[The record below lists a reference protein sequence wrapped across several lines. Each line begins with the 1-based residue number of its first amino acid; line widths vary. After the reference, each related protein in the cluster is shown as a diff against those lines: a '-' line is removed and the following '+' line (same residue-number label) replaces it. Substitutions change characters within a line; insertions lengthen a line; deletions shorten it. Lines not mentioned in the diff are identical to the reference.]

1 MPQPLPLNELTF
13 TVARIK
19 GLLLTQ
25 EKAHHAVAQLT
36 KGVRDFLPPGSGAG
50 VSLLDER
57 ALDGQNGAEQGGWT
71 SVGTTGYAVL
81 NADTV
86 QFELRQGPCLTAWS
100 TQHTVLVR
108 DAGTDDRWP
117 LWSRIVSGLSIRS
130 VVSSPLVVG
139 TRCLGSLKIYS
150 PLPAAFD
157 DSVARTLEKF
167 AAAAS
172 TLLDNVQGSEAPHR
186 LTAALGDAL
195 HSRDDAA
202 RAQGVLM
209 QQYGLSPDRALEEL
223 LRLARASGKP
233 LASVIV
239 EILTGTGNASLRNP
253 DPA

>member
-25 EKAHHAVAQLT
+25 EKAHRAIRQLT
-36 KGVRDFLPPGSGAG
+36 EGICDVLPPGSGAG
-50 VSLLDER
+50 VSLLDEH
-57 ALDGQNGAEQGGWT
+57 GGDEHGSWT
-71 SVGTTGYAVL
+71 SVGATGSLVL
-81 NADTV
+81 QADTV
-86 QFELRQGPCLTAWS
+86 QHELRQGPCLTAWS
-100 TQHTVLVR
+100 TQRTVLVR
-108 DAGTDDRWP
+108 DAVSDDTWP
-117 LWSRIVSGLSIRS
+117 LWSRLVGGSFIRS
-130 VVSSPLVVG
+130 VVSSPLMAG

-167 AAAAS
+167 AVAAT

-186 LTAALGDAL
+186 LTETLGAAL

-209 QQYGLSPDRALEEL
+209 QLHGFSPDRALEEL
-223 LRLARASGKP
+223 LLRSRAGEKP
-233 LASVIV
+233 LVSVIA
-239 EILTGTGNASLRNP
+239 EILMDTGKASRQNP